1 MLGST
6 FLPCFLDR
14 LHALINLPQEKF
26 IHRADD
32 IARGINCFYNHLV
45 PLEKEKAMKL
55 DYVRSP
61 LAGCTEMKKSITSN
75 PVLRLIGVLITAAM
89 LIFLV
94 GCGFWVGRSPETQKV
109 MLMEVV
115 GLVEVASG
123 DSVED
128 WQPVFSGQYIEEGQW
143 IRTGVDGSVVLL
155 FYEGSRTS
163 LGPDTDL
170 GLTTIG
176 GDGRRELIVDL
187 NQRTGETSHSV
198 VPLQGKDS
206 SFQVHTSVGAA
217 SVHGTTFRVSIQQEG
232 ASRFSVNE
240 GQVLVT
246 SNNQEMMLS
255 AGQVTTVLTDEPL
268 EDPAYQFTLKGI
280 LTEIDGEIWTVNGVS
295 FQVTSETNFKGD
307 PQVNSFVLVDG
318 YYIGEGTWI
327 ADMVKVKKDQ
337 KSKSSFTGVVDSIGT
352 SWVISGVSV
361 LVDQATE
368 IDDGIEVGDPVEV
381 KFIVLEAGK
390 WLALEIES
398 LVDIEEPTPTPTVTS
413 TGTSTSTPTP
423 TSTNTSTATST
434 STPTA
439 TLTPTP
445 TGTLTATLTTDC
457 VGVNPHPE
465 GQRLADTYGVPYE
478 EIMGWFCQHFGF
490 GEIDRA
496 YSLSLETGIPV
507 EDIFEMRI
515 SGQGWGVIKKSIQSS
530 KKSEKVKKPKP

>member
-1 MLGST
+1 M
-6 FLPCFLDR
+6 
-14 LHALINLPQEKF
+14 Q
-26 IHRADD
+26 
-32 IARGINCFYNHLV
+32 
-45 PLEKEKAMKL
+45 
-55 DYVRSP
+55 
-61 LAGCTEMKKSITSN
+61 KSITSN

-94 GCGFWVGRSPETQKV
+94 GCGFWMGRSPETQKV

-163 LGPDTDL
+163 FGPDTDL
-170 GLTTIG
+170 VLTTIG
-176 GDGRRELIVDL
+176 GDGKRELIVDL
-187 NQRTGETSHSV
+187 DQRTGETSHSV